1 MDATL
6 QSLRDQYVQLF
17 NEGALE
23 SLALLLHPEAVYRWV
38 GAGHEVQGRAGLLA
52 MFRQGQEY
60 YGGQSRLTV
69 VAGTA
74 DQAIWWEPTAAGLA
88 PRGLQV
94 LRAADGLIREIADAH
109 DAALVA
115 RALEDPSP
123 T

>member
-1 MDATL
+1 MPPCSRFVIGTSSSSTRAPSSSSRSCSTPRR
-6 QSLRDQYVQLF
+6 SI
-17 NEGALE
+17 
-23 SLALLLHPEAVYRWV
+23 WV

-60 YGGQSRLTV
+60 YAGQSRLTV

-74 DQAIWWEPTAAGLA
+74 DQAIWWEPTEAGLA

-115 RALEDPSP
+115 RALEEPSP
-123 T
+123 A